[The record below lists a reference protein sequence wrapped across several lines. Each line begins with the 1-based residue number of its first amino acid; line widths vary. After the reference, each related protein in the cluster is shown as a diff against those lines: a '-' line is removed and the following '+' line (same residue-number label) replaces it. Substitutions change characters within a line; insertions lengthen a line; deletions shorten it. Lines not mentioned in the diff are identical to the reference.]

1 MFSFQETKPWPVLT
15 PLLSS
20 SYSILFSKIQNL
32 LVNKCYVIE
41 TIQLCRKSDEF
52 TKNKL
57 CQTSVGY
64 YSSPYFISAD
74 KQIDSS
80 RKKIQ
85 VKHTGKRCSSF
96 FWCFWKYS
104 IMLAFPCT
112 TPDHHS
118 FSKVTAESPP
128 IHSLI
133 KSFLGWSSLDLAV
146 LRKSPEPEHFNLQ
159 S

>member
-74 KQIDSS
+74 KQINSS
-80 RKKIQ
+80 RKKSRLSIL
-85 VKHTGKRCSSF
+85 VSDALVSF
-96 FWCFWKYS
+96 RAFESTALC
-104 IMLAFPCT
+104 LLFPCT

-133 KSFLGWSSLDLAV
+133 KSFLG
-146 LRKSPEPEHFNLQ
+146 
-159 S
+159 